1 MNETIDAWDTR
12 IVIQLNKITRERK
25 FDWNQIVIELKSFVT
40 TNFPDTSLDI
50 TPATCRAQFSK
61 HNEVVEPAPSVIPKG
76 MSIDELSKL
85 SLEELVEYVDKKEQS
100 MKLRK
105 EEIFQK
111 ILTSL
116 NVDKESITIP
126 FEDTAT
132 SAFHAAM
139 REKEEK
145 IKQRE
150 LKILEAKEKERLEK
164 ERESLK
170 RRFDADSE
178 HAVGIYPEF
187 LKDTPPVEN
196 ANNFTMPEFKEVQLD
211 HVLGGDE
218 FDLLLNELERE
229 LDSQAGGK
237 DEGNNIFYIN
247 LLYMKSHCFSP
258 NNFSLFYGR

>member
-1 MNETIDAWDTR
+1 MEETSDVWDTR

-25 FDWNQIVIELKSFVT
+25 FDWNQIVAELKSFVVT
-40 TNFPDTSLDI
+40 YFPDASLDI
-50 TPATCRAQFSK
+50 TPATCRAQFAK
-61 HNEVVEPAPSVIPKG
+61 HNAVVEPAPSAKPKG
-76 MSIDELSKL
+76 MTIDELSKL
-85 SLEELVEYVDKKEQS
+85 SLEELVEYVDQKEQS

-116 NVDKESITIP
+116 NVDKESVTIP

-132 SAFHAAM
+132 SAFHAAL

-145 IKQRE
+145 IRQRE
-150 LKILEAKEKERLEK
+150 LKILEAKEKERLDK

-170 RRFDADSE
+170 RRFDPDSE

-187 LKDTPPVEN
+187 LKDAAPIEN
-196 ANNFTMPEFKEVQLD
+196 VNNFTMPEFKEVQLE

-218 FDLLLNELERE
+218 LDMLLN
-229 LDSQAGGK
+229 
-237 DEGNNIFYIN
+237 
-247 LLYMKSHCFSP
+247 
-258 NNFSLFYGR
+258 